1 MLLNNLKIKMSKT
14 IKNFLF
20 LLIGIILLPFAICV
34 CLCSL
39 PFIVYIC
46 LIELFKVRGIEADD
60 LWFINKWLESLINHL
75 VELHIGN
82 HLRDQIKIDDY
93 VDNTK

>member
-1 MLLNNLKIKMSKT
+1 M
-14 IKNFLF
+14 IKNFFF

-34 CLCSL
+34 YLCSL
-39 PFIVYIC
+39 PFIAYRCFVEFFGVCGMKNSDI
-46 LIELFKVRGIEADD
+46 
-60 LWFINKWLESLINHL
+60 WFINKWLESLINHL

-93 VDNTK
+93 VDSKK

>member
-20 LLIGIILLPFAICV
+20 LLIGIILFPFAICV

-39 PFIVYIC
+39 PFIVYRRFV
-46 LIELFKVRGIEADD
+46 EFFGVRGIEDND

-75 VELHIGN
+75 VKLHIDN

-93 VDNTK
+93 VDSTK